1 MGGLYPRLRE
11 VSFMTTTADR
21 KSEGTKKYQVVGTRP
36 IRHDGLE
43 KVTGAAKYG
52 ADIQLAGMLHGKV
65 LRSPYAHAYVRSID
79 TSKAE
84 ALPGV
89 FAVASSKDF
98 PIIEDQVIDLAEAQ
112 GSARQMA
119 EHVMAHDKVLY
130 KGHAVA
136 AVAAANQHIAEQ
148 AIHLI
153 DVDYEVL
160 PTVLTLHDALKEDA
174 PVLHDS
180 MTTMFRVER
189 FSRGEDTGVKGNV
202 AGHIQHKLGDIE
214 KGFAE
219 ADVVVE
225 REFETQTVHQGYIE
239 PHAATA
245 VWAPDGRVTIWT
257 CTQGSFAIRSAVAAI
272 TGVPESTVKV
282 IPTEIG
288 GGFGAKLTPYLEPV
302 AAILSRKSG
311 HPVKMVMDRKEV
323 FEGTGPTSATHMRC
337 KIGADKSG
345 KITAAELYMAYE
357 AGAYPGSPVGGG
369 AMAATGPY
377 NIENLV
383 VNGYDIVCNKQKVQA
398 YRAPGQPQGCFAVEP
413 VIDELAERLGMDPM
427 EFRLKNVAT
436 EGDRMPTGVPLAR
449 IGIREMEEAMKAHP
463 HHSAPLDGPN
473 QGRGIAVGF
482 RMQGGQAS
490 SATINVNS
498 NGTINLITG
507 SVDIGGTRTA
517 VAMQAAEVLGI
528 KAEDV
533 SPSVVDTDAIGYTA
547 STGGSRIAFD
557 TGLAAIATAE
567 EVKRQMSARAALIW
581 EVQEEDVEFENGTF
595 VCTKNP
601 ADRLTFKELAGRL
614 MGTGGPITCSAASNA
629 GGVGPIIAGN
639 IMDVEVDPET
649 GKVEILRCTAFVDAG
664 TAVHPSYVEG
674 QMQGGTVQ
682 GIGWALN
689 EEYFYT
695 EDGTMA
701 NSSFLD
707 YRMPTSLDLP
717 MIDTVITEVPNPRH
731 PYGLR
736 GVGEAPIIPPIA
748 ALANAI
754 YHAVG
759 VRLTKLP
766 MSPGS
771 ILEALE
777 AKKAQK

>member
-1 MGGLYPRLRE
+1 
-11 VSFMTTTADR
+11 MTVTSNR
-21 KSEGTKKYQVVGTRP
+21 QSEGTKKYRVVGTRP

-52 ADIQLAGMLHGKV
+52 ADVQLAGMLHGKV
-65 LRSPYAHAYVRSID
+65 LRSPYAHAYVKSID

-98 PIIEDQVIDLAEAQ
+98 PIIQDQVVDFAESQ
-112 GSARQMA
+112 GSARLMA
-119 EHVMAHDKVLY
+119 EHVMANDKVLY

-148 AIHLI
+148 AIQLI
-153 DVDYEVL
+153 EVDYEVL

-174 PVLHDS
+174 PILHDNL
-180 MTTMFRVER
+180 TTMFRVER
-189 FSRGEDTGVKGNV
+189 FTRGEDTGVKGNI

-219 ADVVVE
+219 ADVIVE
-225 REFETQTVHQGYIE
+225 QEFETQTVHQGYIE
-239 PHAATA
+239 PHASTA
-245 VWAPDGRVTIWT
+245 VWAPDGKLTIWT
-257 CTQGSFAIRSAVAAI
+257 CTQGSFAIRSGVSAI
-272 TGVPESTVKV
+272 LDVPESTVKV

-288 GGFGAKLTPYLEPV
+288 GGFGAKLTTYLEPV
-302 AAILSRKSG
+302 AAVLSRKTG
-311 HPVKMVMDRKEV
+311 HPVKIVMDRKEV

-337 KIGADKSG
+337 KIGATKSG

-377 NIENLV
+377 NIENLL

-413 VIDELAERLGMDPM
+413 VVDELAEKLGMDPM
-427 EFRLKNVAT
+427 EFRLKNVAV

-449 IGIREMEEAMKAHP
+449 IGIKEMEEEMKAHP
-463 HHSAPLDGPN
+463 HYHIKLDGPN

-482 RMQGGQAS
+482 RMQGGEAS

-507 SVDIGGTRTA
+507 SVDIGGTRAA

-533 SPSVVDTDAIGYTA
+533 TPTVVDTDSIGYTA

-557 TGLAAIATAE
+557 TGLAAIAAAE
-567 EVKRQMSARAALIW
+567 DVKRQMSARAALIW
-581 EVQEEDVEFENGTF
+581 EVQDEDVAFEDSTF
-595 VCTKNP
+595 FCTKNP
-601 ADRLTFKELAGRL
+601 ADRLSFKELAGRL
-614 MGTGGPITCSAASNA
+614 MRTGGPVTASAASAA

-639 IMDVEVDPET
+639 MVDVEVDPET
-649 GKVEILRCTAFVDAG
+649 GKVDILRFTTFMDAG

-695 EDGTMA
+695 DDGTMA

-707 YRMPTSLDLP
+707 YRMPTTLDLP

-731 PYGLR
+731 PFGLR

-754 YHAVG
+754 YDAVG

-777 AKKAQK
+777 AKKAHK